1 MGQTFCRLE
10 DMLLS
15 AQKLFCPK
23 MSNRVEGG
31 NLLAGDTQKR
41 SGSNKWLRPKKRSS
55 GMDAKLLIAGGRGIK
70 AQKQV
75 KGWPGSS
82 NIKSG
87 ALVWKS
93 DNQPKQLGQT
103 TFLFG

>member
-1 MGQTFCRLE
+1 
-10 DMLLS
+10 
-15 AQKLFCPK
+15 
-23 MSNRVEGG
+23 MSNSWEGG
-31 NLLAGDTQKR
+31 QSVSRGYPEEVWR
-41 SGSNKWLRPKKRSS
+41 SGSNRWLRRKKRSS
-55 GMDAKLLIAGGRGIK
+55 GMDAKLLIVGGRGIK

-75 KGWPGSS
+75 KGWSGSS

-87 ALVWKS
+87 ALVWKL

>member
-1 MGQTFCRLE
+1 MWRGQSVSKAYPE
-10 DMLLS
+10 E
-15 AQKLFCPK
+15 
-23 MSNRVEGG
+23 VW
-31 NLLAGDTQKR
+31 R
-41 SGSNKWLRPKKRSS
+41 SGSNRWLRRKKRSS
-55 GMDAKLLIAGGRGIK
+55 GMDAKLLIVGGRGIK

-87 ALVWKS
+87 VLVWKL

-103 TFLFG
+103 TFLLG

>member
-1 MGQTFCRLE
+1 M
-10 DMLLS
+10 
-15 AQKLFCPK
+15 
-23 MSNRVEGG
+23 GG

-41 SGSNKWLRPKKRSS
+41 SGGLVQIDGCVEKKRSS
-55 GMDAKLLIAGGRGIK
+55 GMDAKLLIVGGRGIK

-87 ALVWKS
+87 ALVWKL

>member
-1 MGQTFCRLE
+1 
-10 DMLLS
+10 
-15 AQKLFCPK
+15 
-23 MSNRVEGG
+23 
-31 NLLAGDTQKR
+31 
-41 SGSNKWLRPKKRSS
+41 
-55 GMDAKLLIAGGRGIK
+55 MDAKLLIVGGRGIK